1 MADKQIIDGVD
12 VSGCPSYM
20 DNGECTNKNVYP
32 DYCKA
37 CSNCIYKLEQRLK
50 TKEQVIEKLEKIA
63 NELAD
68 KCFPDKMQASYDCYG
83 CCGCCSDAG
92 DYTEELGNQLKELVK
107 ELKGEN

>member
-1 MADKQIIDGVD
+1 MDKHIKKGID
-12 VSGCPSYM
+12 VSQC
-20 DNGECTNKNVYP
+20 EHYP
-32 DYCKA
+32 MTYDSCNFTISGSCVKENCQTFRILQQLKA
-37 CSNCIYKLEQRLK
+37 
-50 TKEQVIEKLEKIA
+50 KEQVIEKLEKIA

-107 ELKGEN
+107 ELKGEG